1 MEQNV
6 QSTNLPGVI
15 EFTTNSNGNKPLENS
30 PYGYEMWTQGGNKN
44 KLIWFGPEQRG
55 GAAFRAEWNDPDD
68 YLGRVGFFWGN
79 GGKYTDYK
87 NLYADFEYTRSKHNT
102 AGNYSYIGIYGWAKN
117 PNAEKAEDKLVE
129 YYIVEDWFG
138 NKWQSDTTPVG
149 ISTTKGSV
157 VGSFNADGADYD
169 SIRNVRVQMPSIEGP
184 KTFVQYFSVRRTPRQ
199 SGTIS
204 ITEHFKQW
212 ESLGLTLGNMYEA
225 KFLIEVA
232 GGAGWIE
239 FSYLKLTQ
247 EDKPRNSNL

>member
-102 AGNYSYIGIYGWAKN
+102 AGNYFPFPRKKYCIRATG
-117 PNAEKAEDKLVE
+117 L
-129 YYIVEDWFG
+129 
-138 NKWQSDTTPVG
+138 TTPLPFCPG
-149 ISTTKGSV
+149 
-157 VGSFNADGADYD
+157 N
-169 SIRNVRVQMPSIEGP
+169 REGFSLRIP
-184 KTFVQYFSVRRTPRQ
+184 ELPFCKWKTFFR
-199 SGTIS
+199 
-204 ITEHFKQW
+204 K
-212 ESLGLTLGNMYEA
+212 
-225 KFLIEVA
+225 
-232 GGAGWIE
+232 
-239 FSYLKLTQ
+239 
-247 EDKPRNSNL
+247 